1 MTTTSPTPSAPR
13 SGNASDL
20 PLPLWELVALMV
32 AITGL
37 VALSIDM
44 MLPALD
50 DIAEDLA
57 VEAANG
63 QQNVISSYLLGFSI
77 AQIVYGPLSDR
88 FGRKPVM
95 MGAIGV
101 YLLVTLI
108 CALTP
113 SFSLL
118 LVARFA
124 QGAAAA
130 ASRVITVAIARDLT
144 SGRRMAQIM
153 SLVMTAF
160 MAVPVLAPAMGQVIM
175 VVADWRWIFGAL
187 FVFGIILLGWIQIRL
202 PETLHPEYR
211 VPLRVKTTLAT
222 FAEALRNRQL
232 LGYTFAAM
240 AFFGGLYAFLG
251 SSQQVFV
258 ETYGMGDNQFPLAFA
273 VIATGM
279 GAVSFINSRLVQ
291 RLGQRRLAHTALIV
305 FTTFSLIH
313 TAVLLAGVHST
324 VAFLVL
330 LAITLAAL
338 GLIAANFSSIAME
351 PMGHIAGTAAAAYGV
366 LSGMGGTV
374 IGWSI
379 GQLYD
384 GTAIPLI
391 AGQALMGAAAIA
403 IVLVTERGQ
412 LFGSGDEAHH

>member
-1 MTTTSPTPSAPR
+1 
-13 SGNASDL
+13 
-20 PLPLWELVALMV
+20 MV

>member
-1 MTTTSPTPSAPR
+1 
-13 SGNASDL
+13 
-20 PLPLWELVALMV
+20 MV

-291 RLGQRRLAHTALIV
+291 SLGQRRLAHTALIV

-313 TAVLLAGVHST
+313 TGVLLAGVHST